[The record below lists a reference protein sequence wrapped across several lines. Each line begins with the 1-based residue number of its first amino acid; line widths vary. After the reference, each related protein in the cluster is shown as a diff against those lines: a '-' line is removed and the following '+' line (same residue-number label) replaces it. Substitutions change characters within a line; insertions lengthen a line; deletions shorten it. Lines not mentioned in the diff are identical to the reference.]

1 MIPAIT
7 PTATPTTTPTAAP
20 TTAPTTTPTTA
31 TRTIATAADQLV
43 VHIEVIPPDRPRA
56 VRSRLLQH
64 VALVQSRL
72 CADLRIRRVAIVVE
86 YHGRIPSARL
96 HCLVHTAVESL
107 HHRSEMVRGCPL
119 GVVAILVDDDT
130 PAEALAQQISRGVG
144 LIPDGCAV
152 LHWQDVC
159 ALGIRPAAYAT
170 RL

>member
-1 MIPAIT
+1 MIPA
-7 PTATPTTTPTAAP
+7 ATTTT
-20 TTAPTTTPTTA
+20 
-31 TRTIATAADQLV
+31 TAADQLV
-43 VHIEVIPPDRPRA
+43 VHIEITPPDRPRA

-72 CADLRIRRVAIVVE
+72 CADLRIRRVAIIVE
-86 YHGRIPSARL
+86 YHGRIPPARL
-96 HCLVHTAVESL
+96 RCLVHTAVESL

-130 PAEALAQQISRGVG
+130 PAEPLAQQISRGIG
-144 LIPDGCAV
+144 LIPDGSAV
-152 LHWQDVC
+152 LDGRDVC

>member
-1 MIPAIT
+1 MIPARSAST
-7 PTATPTTTPTAAP
+7 PAVSA
-20 TTAPTTTPTTA
+20 
-31 TRTIATAADQLV
+31 
-43 VHIEVIPPDRPRA
+43 RA
-56 VRSRLLQH
+56 RYPSRH
-64 VALVQSRL
+64 HPSNRHH
-72 CADLRIRRVAIVVE
+72 
-86 YHGRIPSARL
+86 HGRIPSARL
-96 HCLVHTAVESL
+96 HRLVHTAVESL